1 MKKIKVE
8 NISTGR
14 FAPFGDVLEFPEH
27 AAENF
32 RIIVREESS
41 SWRLAVL
48 RFTRHVIERIE
59 NHPSSRE
66 NFEPLKGA
74 AILVAA
80 EHEKPSELSAFFLDR
95 PVCLHRGIWHEV
107 LALTPEAQVTIT
119 ENLDVE
125 SEYFELKEPL
135 SLFLG

>member
-1 MKKIKVE
+1 VE
-8 NISTGR
+8 SISAGR
-14 FAPFGDVLEFPEH
+14 FAPFGDVLEFAENVT
-27 AAENF
+27 ENF

-48 RFTRHVIERIE
+48 RFTRHAIERIE

-66 NFEPLKGA
+66 SFVPLKGA
-74 AILVAA
+74 VILVVA
-80 EHEKPSELSAFFLDR
+80 EHEKPSELTAFFLDK
-95 PVCLHRGIWHEV
+95 PICLYRGIWHEV

-119 ENLDVE
+119 ENLDVK

-135 SLFLG
+135 SVFLG

>member
-1 MKKIKVE
+1 MKIKVE
-8 NISTGR
+8 SVSAER
-14 FAPFGDVLEFPEH
+14 FAPFGDVLEFPED

-32 RIIVREESS
+32 RIVVREESS
-41 SWRLAVL
+41 SWRLAVF
-48 RFTRHVIERIE
+48 RFTRHVINRIE

-66 NFEPLKGA
+66 SFVPLKGS

-80 EHEKPSELSAFFLDR
+80 EHEKPSELTAFFLDK
-95 PVCLHRGIWHEV
+95 PICLYRGIWHEV

-119 ENLDVE
+119 ENLDVN

-135 SLFLG
+135 SVFLG